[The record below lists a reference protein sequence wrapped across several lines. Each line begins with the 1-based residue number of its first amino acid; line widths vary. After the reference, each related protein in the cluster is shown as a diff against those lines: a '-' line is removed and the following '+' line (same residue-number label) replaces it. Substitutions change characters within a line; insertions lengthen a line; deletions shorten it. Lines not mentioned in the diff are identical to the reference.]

1 MRWTIN
7 EIESFL
13 AVIDAGS
20 ISGAAIR
27 MDVSKSV
34 ISKRIGDFE
43 TALGT
48 ALFTRH
54 AGRITP
60 TESALDLAERVRP
73 ALTQLV
79 NATECAVSDVRDLRG
94 RLTVSAPMSF
104 GTHHLGP
111 IIAAFARAHPGLD
124 LTLEYDDAMV
134 DLARRGHDVAI
145 RLGEMSDSTL
155 LSRKLC
161 EDRRAIVASP
171 DYLAR
176 HGPLTDPARIP
187 EHAAIRY
194 LNRRIGDIWRFEPHV
209 RPPRPSHLVT
219 NNGEAMRDMVR
230 AGLGIALLPM
240 FIVHSDIEE
249 GRLVQ
254 VLPELRPHGLPIHV
268 VWPPVRPMPQKLRRF
283 IDHLVESLGD
293 TPPWLR
299 DRPRV
304 TSARS

>member
-1 MRWTIN
+1 MQWTIN
-7 EIESFL
+7 EIETFL
-13 AVIDAGS
+13 TVIDAGS

-34 ISKRIGDFE
+34 ISKRVSDFE

-60 TESALDLAERVRP
+60 TDSALTLAERLRP
-73 ALTQLV
+73 ALSQLV
-79 NATECAVSDVRDLRG
+79 NATESAVSDSRELRG
-94 RLTVSAPMSF
+94 RLSISAPMSF
-104 GTHHLGP
+104 GIHHLGP
-111 IIAAFARAHPGLD
+111 IIAAFARAHPALEIVLD
-124 LTLEYDDAMV
+124 YDDAMV
-134 DLARRGHDVAI
+134 DLARKGHDVGI

-171 DYLAR
+171 DYIER
-176 HGPLTDPARIP
+176 HGPLTDPAQLS
-187 EHAAIRY
+187 EHATIRY

-209 RPPRPSHLVT
+209 RAPRPSHLVT
-219 NNGEAMRDMVR
+219 NNGEAMRDMVC

-240 FIVHSDIEE
+240 FIVHRDIEE

-254 VLPELRPHGLPIHV
+254 VLPDLRPHGLPIHV
-268 VWPPVRPMPQKLRRF
+268 VWPPVKPMPQKLRLF
-283 IDHLVESLGD
+283 VDHLVESLGD

-299 DRPRV
+299 
-304 TSARS
+304 T

>member
-7 EIESFL
+7 EIETFL
-13 AVIDAGS
+13 TVIDAGS

-34 ISKRIGDFE
+34 ISKRVSDFE

-60 TESALDLAERVRP
+60 TDSALTLAERLRP
-73 ALTQLV
+73 ALSQLV
-79 NATECAVSDVRDLRG
+79 NATESAVSDSRELRG
-94 RLTVSAPMSF
+94 RLSISAPMSF
-104 GTHHLGP
+104 GIHHLGP
-111 IIAAFARAHPGLD
+111 IIASFARAHPALEIVLD
-124 LTLEYDDAMV
+124 YDDAMV
-134 DLARRGHDVAI
+134 DLARKGHDVGI

-171 DYLAR
+171 DYIER
-176 HGPLTDPARIP
+176 HGPLTDPAQLS

-209 RPPRPSHLVT
+209 RAPRPSHLVT
-219 NNGEAMRDMVR
+219 NNGEAMRDMVC

-240 FIVHSDIEE
+240 FIVHRDIEE

-254 VLPELRPHGLPIHV
+254 VLPDLRPHGLPIHV
-268 VWPPVRPMPQKLRRF
+268 VWPPVKPMPQKLRLF
-283 IDHLVESLGD
+283 VDHLVESLGD

-299 DRPRV
+299 
-304 TSARS
+304 T

>member
-1 MRWTIN
+1 MQWTIN
-7 EIESFL
+7 EIETFL

-27 MDVSKSV
+27 MDVSKSL
-34 ISKRIGDFE
+34 ISKRISDFE

-60 TESALDLAERVRP
+60 TDAALTLAERLRP
-73 ALTQLV
+73 ALAQLI
-79 NATECAVSDVRDLRG
+79 NATESAVADVSDLRG
-94 RLTVSAPMSF
+94 RLSISAPMSF
-104 GTHHLGP
+104 GIHHLGP
-111 IIAAFARAHPGLD
+111 IIAAFARAHPRLEIVLD
-124 LTLEYDDAMV
+124 YDDAMV
-134 DLARRGHDVAI
+134 DLARKGHDVAI

-171 DYLAR
+171 DYLER
-176 HGPLTDPARIP
+176 HGPLTDPAQIP
-187 EHAAIRY
+187 EHATIRY
-194 LNRRIGDIWRFEPHV
+194 LNRRIGDIWRFEPPLQ
-209 RPPRPSHLVT
+209 PPRASHLVT
-219 NNGEAMRDMVR
+219 NNGEAMRDMVC

-240 FIVHSDIEE
+240 FIVHGDIEE

-254 VLPELRPHGLPIHV
+254 VLPDLRPHGLPIHV
-268 VWPPVRPMPQKLRRF
+268 VWPPVKPMPRKIRLF
-283 IDHLVESLGD
+283 IDHLVKSLGE

-299 DRPRV
+299 R
-304 TSARS
+304 

>member
-7 EIESFL
+7 EIETFL
-13 AVIDAGS
+13 VVIDAGS

-27 MDVSKSV
+27 MDISKSV
-34 ISKRIGDFE
+34 ISKRISDFE

-60 TESALDLAERVRP
+60 TDSALTLAELLRP

-79 NATECAVSDVRDLRG
+79 NATESAVSDFKELRG
-94 RLTVSAPMSF
+94 RLSISAPMSF
-104 GTHHLGP
+104 GIHHLGP
-111 IIAAFARAHPGLD
+111 IIASFARAHPALEIVLD
-124 LTLEYDDAMV
+124 YDDAMV
-134 DLARRGHDVAI
+134 DLARKGHDVGI

-171 DYLAR
+171 DYIER
-176 HGPLTDPARIP
+176 YGPLTDPAQLL
-187 EHAAIRY
+187 EHATIRY

-219 NNGEAMRDMVR
+219 NNGEAMRDMVC

-240 FIVHSDIEE
+240 FIVHMDIEQ

-254 VLPELRPHGLPIHV
+254 VLPDLRPHGLPIHV
-268 VWPPVRPMPQKLRRF
+268 VWPPVKPMPQKLRFF
-283 IDHLVESLGD
+283 INHLVESLGD

-299 DRPRV
+299 
-304 TSARS
+304 T

>member
-7 EIESFL
+7 EIETFL
-13 AVIDAGS
+13 IVIDAGS

-27 MDVSKSV
+27 MDISKSV
-34 ISKRIGDFE
+34 ISKRISDFE

-60 TESALDLAERVRP
+60 TDSALTLAELLRP
-73 ALTQLV
+73 ALTQLI
-79 NATECAVSDVRDLRG
+79 NATESAVCDFKELRG
-94 RLTVSAPMSF
+94 RLSISAPMSF
-104 GTHHLGP
+104 GIHHLGP
-111 IIAAFARAHPGLD
+111 IIASFARAHPALEIVLD
-124 LTLEYDDAMV
+124 YDDAMV
-134 DLARRGHDVAI
+134 DLARKGHDVGI

-171 DYLAR
+171 DYIER
-176 HGPLTDPARIP
+176 HGPLTDPAQFA
-187 EHAAIRY
+187 EHATIRY

-219 NNGEAMRDMVR
+219 NNGEAMRDMVC

-240 FIVHSDIEE
+240 FIVHRDIEE

-254 VLPELRPHGLPIHV
+254 VLPDLRPRGLPIHV
-268 VWPPVRPMPQKLRRF
+268 VWPPVKPMPQKLRLF
-283 IDHLVESLGD
+283 IDHLVASLGD

-299 DRPRV
+299 
-304 TSARS
+304 T

>member
-7 EIESFL
+7 EIETFL
-13 AVIDAGS
+13 IVIDAGS

-27 MDVSKSV
+27 MDISKSV
-34 ISKRIGDFE
+34 ISKRISDFE

-60 TESALDLAERVRP
+60 TDPALTLAERLRP

-79 NATECAVSDVRDLRG
+79 TATESAVSDVKGLRG
-94 RLTVSAPMSF
+94 RLSISAPMSF
-104 GTHHLGP
+104 GIHHLGP
-111 IIAAFARAHPGLD
+111 IIASFARAHPALEIVLD
-124 LTLEYDDAMV
+124 YDDAMV
-134 DLARRGHDVAI
+134 DLARKGHDVGI

-171 DYLAR
+171 NYIER
-176 HGPLTDPARIP
+176 HGPLTDQAQLS
-187 EHAAIRY
+187 EHDTIRY

-219 NNGEAMRDMVR
+219 NNGEAMRDMVC

-240 FIVHSDIEE
+240 FIVHRDIEE

-254 VLPELRPHGLPIHV
+254 VLPDLRPHGLPIHV
-268 VWPPVRPMPQKLRRF
+268 VWPPIKPMPQKLRLF
-283 IDHLVESLGD
+283 INHLVESLGD

-299 DRPRV
+299 
-304 TSARS
+304 T

>member
-7 EIESFL
+7 EIETFL

-27 MDVSKSV
+27 ADVSKSV
-34 ISKRIGDFE
+34 ISKRISDFE
-43 TALGT
+43 AALDT

-60 TESALDLAERVRP
+60 TDAALTLAESLRP
-73 ALTQLV
+73 ALVQLV
-79 NATECAVSDVRDLRG
+79 NATEAAASGGTNLQG
-94 RLTVSAPMSF
+94 RLSISAPMSF
-104 GTHHLGP
+104 GIHHLGP
-111 IIAAFARAHPGLD
+111 IIAGFARAHPSLEIVLD
-124 LTLEYDDAMV
+124 YDDAMV
-134 DLARRGHDVAI
+134 DLARKGHDVGI

-176 HGPLTDPARIP
+176 HGPLTEPGHLS
-187 EHAAIRY
+187 EHATISY
-194 LNRRIGDIWRFEPHV
+194 LNRRIGDIWRFDPPA
-209 RPPRPSHLVT
+209 RPPTPSHLVT
-219 NNGEAMRDMVR
+219 NNGEAMRDMVC

-240 FIVHSDIEE
+240 FIVHRDIDE

-254 VLPELRPHGLPIHV
+254 VLPDLRPHSLPIHV
-268 VWPPVRPMPQKLRRF
+268 VWPPVRPMPGKLRLF
-283 IDHLVESLGD
+283 IDHLVEHLGD

-299 DRPRV
+299 
-304 TSARS
+304 T

>member
-7 EIESFL
+7 EIETFL
-13 AVIDAGS
+13 TVIDAGS

-34 ISKRIGDFE
+34 ISKRVSDFE

-60 TESALDLAERVRP
+60 TDSALTLAERLRP
-73 ALTQLV
+73 ALSQLV
-79 NATECAVSDVRDLRG
+79 NATESAVSDSRELRG
-94 RLTVSAPMSF
+94 RLSISAPMSF
-104 GTHHLGP
+104 GIHHLGP
-111 IIAAFARAHPGLD
+111 IIAAFARAHPALEIVLD
-124 LTLEYDDAMV
+124 YDDAMV
-134 DLARRGHDVAI
+134 DLARKGHDVGI

-171 DYLAR
+171 DYIER
-176 HGPLTDPARIP
+176 HGPLTDPAQLS

-219 NNGEAMRDMVR
+219 NNGEAMRDMVC

-240 FIVHSDIEE
+240 FIVHRDIEE

-254 VLPELRPHGLPIHV
+254 VLPDLRPHGLPIHV
-268 VWPPVRPMPQKLRRF
+268 VWPPVKPMPQKLRLF
-283 IDHLVESLGD
+283 VDHLVESLGD

-299 DRPRV
+299 
-304 TSARS
+304 T